1 MTSVYLFCAILG
13 TTIVVISLFVGFLG
27 LGGDGIDGGD
37 VIDAPSDSVD
47 AGAVHDGGA
56 GFLRAFSFKSLSAG
70 IAFFGLAGLAALELE
85 ASQGLAAG
93 IATLCG
99 AIAMWGVYR
108 LMKLLVA
115 FNYSGSLVRGS
126 EIGAE
131 GTVYLRIPGGRAG
144 VGKATI
150 LQQGRTVEY
159 EAVTDSPDSVAPGV
173 PIVVVKALSGSQLLV
188 EPRK

>member
-1 MTSVYLFCAILG
+1 
-13 TTIVVISLFVGFLG
+13 
-27 LGGDGIDGGD
+27 
-37 VIDAPSDSVD
+37 
-47 AGAVHDGGA
+47 
-56 GFLRAFSFKSLSAG
+56 
-70 IAFFGLAGLAALELE
+70 
-85 ASQGLAAG
+85 
-93 IATLCG
+93 
-99 AIAMWGVYR
+99 MWGVYR

-159 EAVTDSPDSVAPGV
+159 EALTDSPDSLAPGV

>member
-1 MTSVYLFCAILG
+1 MYWHDVLDAEERRIERSKTMTSVYLFCAILG

-108 LMKLLVA
+108 LMER
-115 FNYSGSLVRGS
+115 FPCSRFGNRRGGNGIFAHPRRTRRCGKS
-126 EIGAE
+126 DDLA
-131 GTVYLRIPGGRAG
+131 AG
-144 VGKATI
+144 K
-150 LQQGRTVEY
+150 
-159 EAVTDSPDSVAPGV
+159 DC
-173 PIVVVKALSGSQLLV
+173 
-188 EPRK
+188 